1 MDFINADIQA
11 YSEQFTSPSGD
22 LLDRLYRETHLK
34 ILYPRML
41 SGHLQ
46 GRLLAMI
53 SKMQRPKTILEIGT
67 YTGYSAICLAEGL
80 QAGGMLHTIDIN
92 AELEDFASRYFEEAG
107 IASQVRMHVGKA
119 LEIIPTLGIAP
130 DLVFIDADKDNYSR
144 YLDLVVPMMPSGGII
159 IGDNVLW
166 SGNVVDPNVQDKET
180 QGLRR
185 FVEHVAQDDRLE
197 QVLLPVRD
205 GILLARK
212 K

>member
-46 GRLLAMI
+46 GRFLAML
-53 SKMQRPKTILEIGT
+53 SKLHRPKTILEIGT

-80 QAGGMLHTIDIN
+80 QSGGVLHTIDIN
-92 AELEDFASRYFEEAG
+92 AELEDFAMRYFEEAG
-107 IASQVRMHVGKA
+107 IAGSVRMHIGTA
-119 LEIIPTLGIAP
+119 LDIIPALGIHP

-144 YLDLVVPMMPSGGII
+144 YLDLVVPMMPSGGLII
-159 IGDNVLW
+159 ADNVLW

-180 QGLRR
+180 LGLRR
-185 FVEHVAQDDRLE
+185 FVEQAANDERLE
-197 QVLLPVRD
+197 QVLVPVRD